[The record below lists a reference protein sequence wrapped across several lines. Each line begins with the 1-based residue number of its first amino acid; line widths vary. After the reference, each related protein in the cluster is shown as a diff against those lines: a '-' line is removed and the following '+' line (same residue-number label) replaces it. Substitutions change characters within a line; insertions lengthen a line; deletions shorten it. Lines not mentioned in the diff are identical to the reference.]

1 MSSSTPRISIGLPVY
16 NGEIYLEEKLRSI
29 RAQTFTDYVLV
40 ISDNASTDR
49 TSEICQ
55 DYAAQDSRIRY
66 FRNEFNLGL
75 APNFNRAFR
84 LAPRTDY
91 FGWTSCDDLV
101 APEFYQ
107 KCVDVLDNDPATVLV
122 QSWVKLIDSTG
133 KFVADYDSALLFP
146 TERSNF
152 PHERF
157 RDAIMIPHLCLD
169 DLGLIRSN
177 VLTMDPVYE
186 SHFGADRN
194 LIAELILIG
203 KFFHIPEYLFY
214 WRDTRAR
221 DLPFDNWSERLD
233 ASKAHRIPMP
243 RWSMLFG
250 YIRSVCR
257 VEMTRREQFLC
268 YLHITE
274 WIFKYMRG
282 LGKDIFKAGGA
293 VKRRLERYS

>member
-1 MSSSTPRISIGLPVY
+1 MSSSIPRISIGLPVY
-16 NGEIYLEEKLRSI
+16 NGETYLEEKLRSI
-29 RAQTFTDYVLV
+29 LAQTFTDYVLM

-55 DYAAQDSRIRY
+55 DYATQDRRIQY
-66 FRNEFNLGL
+66 YRNHINLGL
-75 APNFNRAFR
+75 APNFNRVFQ

-91 FGWTSCDDLV
+91 FGWTSCDDLI

-107 KCVDVLDNDPATVLV
+107 KCVDVLDNDPTTVLV
-122 QSWVKLIDSTG
+122 QSWVKLIDTDG
-133 KFVADYDSALLFP
+133 NFVANYDPALLFP
-146 TERSNF
+146 HERSHF

-177 VLTMDPVYE
+177 VLNMDLVYE

-194 LIAELILIG
+194 LIAELILRG

-214 WRDTRAR
+214 WRDTRGR

-233 ASKAHRIPMP
+233 ASKARNIPMP

-250 YIRSVCR
+250 YLRSVRR
-257 VEMTRREQFLC
+257 VGVPSREKLLC

-282 LGKDIFKAGGA
+282 LGKDIFQAGGA
-293 VKRRLERYS
+293 LKRRLERVY